1 MKRAILFLSLFAG
14 ISFALCA
21 QEASLSLATNA
32 TASNLGSF
40 DAYIYELATPSF
52 TLPLGSSAEIAGSGY
67 VMPSY
72 DFVARNAPFCYGL
85 EKLRYEHA
93 LKNPGEGMS
102 AFVFD
107 AGRFDFSDP
116 SGYILTSPADGFSF
130 QFKYPAIEVA
140 FRSAYTGLLFLK
152 GSTTV
157 SPVIAMSLA
166 DKARISDGTDLTGS
180 PRFIA
185 QVDLSLPKF
194 FGQAIDFSCISQN
207 DLNPDSS
214 LVSAGTSTYQSGMGG
229 RVNTQYFELKS
240 SGSIVVVDYDA
251 FFAYGSGTTLTWLT
265 GSSGSS
271 YQYCPISSYL
281 AGLKASLPLNDLP
294 APLALSSAALSLLYA
309 SGDRNASSAIEGNT
323 SSIYAAFTPITS
335 PTLGAVF
342 SPSISNLLLGELS
355 FTTSPTIGNYTV
367 NSSAKLL
374 SFFRPTTGPISEDGI
389 DSTSISPY
397 LGTEMDISLSTGLF
411 SDFGLSFVGGA
422 FLPGDAFAP
431 SYKSV
436 QFSAALTA
444 TITM

>member
-1 MKRAILFLSLFAG
+1 MKRVILFLSLFVG
-14 ISFALCA
+14 ISFALFA
-21 QEASLSLATNA
+21 QEASLALATNA
-32 TASNLGSF
+32 TATNLGSF
-40 DAYIYELATPSF
+40 DAYIYEQATPSF
-52 TLPLGSSAEIAGSGY
+52 IFPLGTAAEIAGSGY

-72 DFVARNAPFCYGL
+72 DFVAKNAPFCYGL
-85 EKLRYEHA
+85 EKLRYELA
-93 LKNPGEGMS
+93 LKNPVEGMS

-130 QFKYPAIEVA
+130 QFKYPSIEVA

-157 SPVIAMSLA
+157 SPQIEMSLA
-166 DKARISDGTDLTGS
+166 DKARIDAGTNLTGS

-185 QVDLSLPKF
+185 QVDLSLPEF
-194 FGQAIDFSCISQN
+194 YGQAIDFSCISQS

-214 LVSAGTSTYQSGMGG
+214 LVSAGTTTPQSGMGG

-240 SGSIVVVDYDA
+240 SGSIEVVDYGA

-265 GSSGSS
+265 DSSS
-271 YQYCPISSYL
+271 YQYCPISSFL
-281 AGLKASLPLNDLP
+281 AGVKASLPLNDLP
-294 APLALSSAALSLLYA
+294 APLALSSAAFGLLYA
-309 SGDRNASSAIEGNT
+309 SGDRNASSSIEGNT
-323 SSIYAAFTPITS
+323 SSTYAAFTPITS

-355 FTTSPTIGNYTV
+355 FTTSPTIGDYTV

-374 SFFRPTTGPISEDGI
+374 SFFRPTSGPISEGGV
-389 DSTSISPY
+389 DSTSTSPY

-411 SDFGLSFVGGA
+411 SDFGLSFSGGV
-422 FLPGDAFAP
+422 FLPGTAFAS
-431 SYKSV
+431 SYNSV